1 MSVTRPVQ
9 DEQAAALVA
18 SLTTEGEATVIALCG
33 EADVGTLS
41 VVSDVLTHA
50 IDDHSG
56 PVVVDLARTA
66 FIDTAT
72 LRVLVGAGRLLDDR
86 GLHLTLRSP
95 STHAR
100 RILKLFG
107 LSHLIE
113 VRRGTEAVNS

>member
-1 MSVTRPVQ
+1 MSVARPVQ

-18 SLTTEGEATVIALCG
+18 SLSAEGEATVIALCG

-41 VVSDVLTHA
+41 VVSDMLTLA
-50 IDDHSG
+50 IDDHAG

-86 GLHLTLRSP
+86 GRRLTLRSP
-95 STHAR
+95 STHAHR
-100 RILKLFG
+100 VLRLFG
-107 LSHLIE
+107 LSHLVE
-113 VRRGTEAVNS
+113 VR